1 MDGEALWCLRHGQI
15 APVSILQS
23 PYLYPILPTDPCQV
37 SGTLTD
43 DTRSVADQLG
53 VQLAG
58 LSQELQRLSAAKAD
72 KVIVCQVEMLKLALI
87 LKSL

>member
-1 MDGEALWCLRHGQI
+1 MVFKARTNRSGINSSVTL
-15 APVSILQS
+15 P
-23 PYLYPILPTDPCQV
+23 YPILPTDPCQV

>member
-1 MDGEALWCLRHGQI
+1 VVFKARTNRSGINSSVTLR
-15 APVSILQS
+15 
-23 PYLYPILPTDPCQV
+23 YPILPTDPCQV